1 MDLYIILIISAALL
15 AILISAV
22 YNSFI
27 SLKNQSKNAFAQID
41 VQLKRRNDL
50 IPNLVEA
57 VKGYMKHEKSL
68 FTEIA
73 KARTNVMSAKS
84 VEGKAKASSELS
96 NALKSFFAVAE
107 NYPKLKASENF
118 LQLQEEIS
126 STENRIAYARQY
138 YNDIIMS
145 YNIRIEIFP
154 QSLIANAFG
163 FKKMEQFVADESER
177 ANVNI
182 KI

>member
-1 MDLYIILIISAALL
+1 MDLITIIIIAVALL
-15 AILISAV
+15 VILVIAV
-22 YNSFI
+22 YNSFV

-68 FTEIA
+68 FTDIA
-73 KARTNVMSAKS
+73 KARASVMSAKS
-84 VEGKAKASSELS
+84 VEGKAKASGELS
-96 NALKSFFAVAE
+96 NLLKSFFAVAE

-126 STENRIAYARQY
+126 STENRIAYSRQY

-145 YNIRIEIFP
+145 YNIRIEVFP
-154 QSLIANAFG
+154 QSLIAKAFG
-163 FKKMEQFVADESER
+163 FKKMEQFSADESER